1 MKKLFNKELLKRI
14 VSVLVFVPL
23 IITPLLLN
31 NYLVLIVYLTINSII
46 LFELAKMKNSTNK
59 LVINIFKLAVI
70 FTFFS
75 FLILQITSPIFK
87 ILFIKIILIIWL
99 FDTFSYLGGKIIG
112 GKKLFPKVSSGKT
125 ISGLISGIVLTLF
138 LVKITESYITYLSD
152 TSILFAIVIIIS
164 AFFGDMIA
172 SLVKR
177 NAAVKDSGTIMPGHG
192 GLLDRMDSFIGVFFV
207 FNIFQII
214 SAL

>member
-1 MKKLFNKELLKRI
+1 MKGLFNQELFKRI

-23 IITPLLLN
+23 IIAPLLLN
-31 NYLVLIVYLTINSII
+31 NHIALLVFLIINSII
-46 LFELAKMKNSTNK
+46 LFELDKMKNDTNK
-59 LVINIFKLAVI
+59 FVINIFILAVI
-70 FTFFS
+70 FIFFS
-75 FLILQITSPIFK
+75 FLILQITAPILK
-87 ILFIKIILIIWL
+87 ILFIKIIVIIWL

-125 ISGLISGIVLTLF
+125 ISGLISGIVITLF
-138 LVKITESYITYLSD
+138 VVKIAETNIPYLSE
-152 TSILFAIVIIIS
+152 TSIFFVIVIIFS

-177 NAAVKDSGTIMPGHG
+177 NADVKDSGTIMPGHG

-214 SAL
+214 SSI

>member
-1 MKKLFNKELLKRI
+1 MKELFNKELLQRI
-14 VSVLVFVPL
+14 VSVFIFIPL
-23 IITPLLLN
+23 IIAPLLLN
-31 NYLVLIVYLTINSII
+31 NYLVFIVYLIINSII
-46 LFELAKMKNSTNK
+46 LFELANMKNNTNK

-75 FLILQITSPIFK
+75 FLILQITTPIFK
-87 ILFIKIILIIWL
+87 ILFIKIIVIIWL

-125 ISGLISGIVLTLF
+125 ISGLISGVVLTFF
-138 LVKITESYITYLSD
+138 LVNITESYIPYLFD
-152 TSILFAIVIIIS
+152 TSVLFIIFIIIS

-177 NAAVKDSGTIMPGHG
+177 NSDVKDSGTIMPGHG

-214 SAL
+214 FAL

>member
-1 MKKLFNKELLKRI
+1 VKELFNQELLKRI

-23 IITPLLLN
+23 IIAPLLLN
-31 NYLVLIVYLTINSII
+31 NYLALIVYLIINSII
-46 LFELAKMKNSTNK
+46 LFELAKMKNDKNK

-75 FLILQITSPIFK
+75 FLILQITTPIFK
-87 ILFIKIILIIWL
+87 ILFIKIIVIIWL

-112 GKKLFPKVSSGKT
+112 GKKLFPQVSSGKT
-125 ISGLISGIVLTLF
+125 ISGLISGIVLTFF
-138 LVKITESYITYLSD
+138 LVKIIESYIPYLSN
-152 TSILFAIVIIIS
+152 TSILFVIVIIIF
-164 AFFGDMIA
+164 AFLGDMIA

-177 NAAVKDSGTIMPGHG
+177 NAEVKDSGTIMPGHG
-192 GLLDRMDSFIGVFFV
+192 GLLDRMDSFIGVFFA
-207 FNIFQII
+207 FAIFQII

>member
-1 MKKLFNKELLKRI
+1 MKELFNKELLKRI
-14 VSVLVFVPL
+14 VSVFVFVPL
-23 IITPLLLN
+23 IIAPLLLN
-31 NYLVLIVYLTINSII
+31 NYLALIVYLIINSVI
-46 LFELAKMKNSTNK
+46 LFELAKMKNRTNK

-75 FLILQITSPIFK
+75 FLILQITTPIFK
-87 ILFIKIILIIWL
+87 ILFIKIIVIIWL

-125 ISGLISGIVLTLF
+125 ISGLVSGIVLTFF
-138 LVKITESYITYLSD
+138 LVKITESFIPYLSN
-152 TSILFAIVIIIS
+152 TSILFIIVIIIS

-177 NAAVKDSGTIMPGHG
+177 NADVKDSGTIMPGHG
-192 GLLDRMDSFIGVFFV
+192 GLLDRMDSFIGVFFL

>member
-1 MKKLFNKELLKRI
+1 MKLDL
-14 VSVLVFVPL
+14 L
-23 IITPLLLN
+23 II
-31 NYLVLIVYLTINSII
+31 LT
-46 LFELAKMKNSTNK
+46 
-59 LVINIFKLAVI
+59 
-70 FTFFS
+70 
-75 FLILQITSPIFK
+75 
-87 ILFIKIILIIWL
+87 IWL

-125 ISGLISGIVLTLF
+125 ISGLISGVVLTFF
-138 LVKITESYITYLSD
+138 LVNITETYIPYLSD
-152 TSILFAIVIIIS
+152 TSFLLILFIIIS

-177 NAAVKDSGTIMPGHG
+177 IADVKDSGNIMPGHG

-214 SAL
+214 SSI

>member
-1 MKKLFNKELLKRI
+1 MKELFNKELLQRI
-14 VSVLVFVPL
+14 VSVFIFIPL
-23 IITPLLLN
+23 IIAPLLLN
-31 NYLVLIVYLTINSII
+31 NYLVFIVYLIINSII
-46 LFELAKMKNSTNK
+46 LFELANMKNNTNK

-75 FLILQITSPIFK
+75 FLILQITTPIFK
-87 ILFIKIILIIWL
+87 ILFIKIIVIIWL

-125 ISGLISGIVLTLF
+125 ISGLISGVVLTFF
-138 LVKITESYITYLSD
+138 LVNITESYIPYLFD
-152 TSILFAIVIIIS
+152 TSVLFIIFIIIS

-177 NAAVKDSGTIMPGHG
+177 NADVKDSGTIMPGHG
-192 GLLDRMDSFIGVFFV
+192 GLFDRMDSFIGVFFV

-214 SAL
+214 FAL

>member
-1 MKKLFNKELLKRI
+1 MKELFNKELLQRI
-14 VSVLVFVPL
+14 VSVFIFIPLV
-23 IITPLLLN
+23 IAPLLLN
-31 NYLVLIVYLTINSII
+31 NYLAFIVYLIINSII
-46 LFELAKMKNSTNK
+46 LFELANMKNNTNK

-75 FLILQITSPIFK
+75 FLILQITTPIFK
-87 ILFIKIILIIWL
+87 ILFIKIIVIIWL

-125 ISGLISGIVLTLF
+125 ISGLISGVVLTFF
-138 LVKITESYITYLSD
+138 LVNITESYIPYLSD
-152 TSILFAIVIIIS
+152 TSILFIIFIIIS

-177 NAAVKDSGTIMPGHG
+177 NADVKDSGTIMPGHG

-214 SAL
+214 FAL

>member
-1 MKKLFNKELLKRI
+1 MKELLNKELLQRI
-14 VSVLVFVPL
+14 VSVFIFVPL
-23 IITPLLLN
+23 IIAPLLLN
-31 NYLVLIVYLTINSII
+31 NYLAFIVYLIINSII
-46 LFELAKMKNSTNK
+46 LFELANMKNNTNK

-75 FLILQITSPIFK
+75 FLILQITTPIFK
-87 ILFIKIILIIWL
+87 ILFIKIIVIIWL

-125 ISGLISGIVLTLF
+125 ISGLISGVVLTFF
-138 LVKITESYITYLSD
+138 LVNITESYIPYLSN
-152 TSILFAIVIIIS
+152 TSILFITFILIS

-177 NAAVKDSGTIMPGHG
+177 NADVKNSGTIMPGHG

-214 SAL
+214 FAL

>member
-1 MKKLFNKELLKRI
+1 VKELFNKELLKRI
-14 VSVLVFVPL
+14 VSVFVFVPL
-23 IITPLLLN
+23 IIAPLLLN
-31 NYLVLIVYLTINSII
+31 NYLALIVYLIINSVI
-46 LFELAKMKNSTNK
+46 LFELAKMKNRTNK

-75 FLILQITSPIFK
+75 FLILQITTPIFK
-87 ILFIKIILIIWL
+87 ILFIKIIVIIWL

-125 ISGLISGIVLTLF
+125 ISGLVSGIVLTFF
-138 LVKITESYITYLSD
+138 LVKITESFIPYLSN
-152 TSILFAIVIIIS
+152 TSILFIIVIIIS

-177 NAAVKDSGTIMPGHG
+177 NADVKDSGTIMPGHG
-192 GLLDRMDSFIGVFFV
+192 GLLDRMDSFIGVFFL

>member
-1 MKKLFNKELLKRI
+1 
-14 VSVLVFVPL
+14 
-23 IITPLLLN
+23 
-31 NYLVLIVYLTINSII
+31 
-46 LFELAKMKNSTNK
+46 MKNNTNK
-59 LVINIFKLAVI
+59 LVIYIFKLAVI

-75 FLILQITSPIFK
+75 FLILQITTPIFK
-87 ILFIKIILIIWL
+87 ILFIKIIVIIWL

-125 ISGLISGIVLTLF
+125 ISGLISGVVLTFF
-138 LVKITESYITYLSD
+138 LVNITESYIPYLSD
-152 TSILFAIVIIIS
+152 TSILFIIFIIIS

-177 NAAVKDSGTIMPGHG
+177 NADVKDSGTIMPGHG

-214 SAL
+214 FAL

>member
-1 MKKLFNKELLKRI
+1 MKELFNKELLQRI
-14 VSVLVFVPL
+14 LSVFIFVPL
-23 IITPLLLN
+23 IIAPLLLN
-31 NYLVLIVYLTINSII
+31 NYFAFIVYLIINSII
-46 LFELAKMKNSTNK
+46 LFELANMKNNTNK
-59 LVINIFKLAVI
+59 LVIYIFKLAVI

-87 ILFIKIILIIWL
+87 ILFIKIIVIIWL

-125 ISGLISGIVLTLF
+125 ISGLISGVVLTFF
-138 LVKITESYITYLSD
+138 LVNITESYIPYLSD
-152 TSILFAIVIIIS
+152 TSILFIIFIIIS

-177 NAAVKDSGTIMPGHG
+177 NADVKDSGTIMPGHG

-214 SAL
+214 FAL

>member
-1 MKKLFNKELLKRI
+1 MKELLNKELLQRI
-14 VSVLVFVPL
+14 VSVFIFVPL
-23 IITPLLLN
+23 IIAPLLLN
-31 NYLVLIVYLTINSII
+31 NYLAFIVYLIINSII
-46 LFELAKMKNSTNK
+46 LFELANMKNNTNK

-75 FLILQITSPIFK
+75 FLILQITTPIFK
-87 ILFIKIILIIWL
+87 ILFIKIIVIIWL

-125 ISGLISGIVLTLF
+125 ISGLISGVVLTFF
-138 LVKITESYITYLSD
+138 LVNITESYIPYLSD
-152 TSILFAIVIIIS
+152 TSILFILVIIIS

-207 FNIFQII
+207 FNVSQII

>member
-87 ILFIKIILIIWL
+87 ILFIKIIVIIWL

-125 ISGLISGIVLTLF
+125 ISGLISGVVLTFF
-138 LVKITESYITYLSD
+138 LVNITETYIPYLSD
-152 TSILFAIVIIIS
+152 TSFLLILFIIIS

-177 NAAVKDSGTIMPGHG
+177 NADVKDSGSIMPGHG

-214 SAL
+214 FAL

>member
-46 LFELAKMKNSTNK
+46 LFELAKMKNKTNK

-87 ILFIKIILIIWL
+87 ILFIKIIVIIWL

-138 LVKITESYITYLSD
+138 LVKITQSYIPYSSD

>member
-125 ISGLISGIVLTLF
+125 ISGLISGVVLTFF
-138 LVKITESYITYLSD
+138 LVKITESYIPYLSD
-152 TSILFAIVIIIS
+152 TSILFAIIIIIF

>member
-1 MKKLFNKELLKRI
+1 MKELFNQELFKRI

-23 IITPLLLN
+23 IIAPLLLN
-31 NYLVLIVYLTINSII
+31 NYLALLVFLIINSII
-46 LFELAKMKNSTNK
+46 LFELDKMKNNTNK
-59 LVINIFKLAVI
+59 FVINIFILAVI
-70 FTFFS
+70 FIFFS
-75 FLILQITSPIFK
+75 FLILQITAPILK
-87 ILFIKIILIIWL
+87 ILFIKIIVIIWL

-125 ISGLISGIVLTLF
+125 ISGLISGIVITLF
-138 LVKITESYITYLSD
+138 VVEIAETYIPYLSE
-152 TSILFAIVIIIS
+152 TSIFFVIVIIFS

-177 NAAVKDSGTIMPGHG
+177 NADVKDSGTIMPGHG

-214 SAL
+214 SSI

>member
-1 MKKLFNKELLKRI
+1 MYKR
-14 VSVLVFVPL
+14 
-23 IITPLLLN
+23 
-31 NYLVLIVYLTINSII
+31 
-46 LFELAKMKNSTNK
+46 
-59 LVINIFKLAVI
+59 
-70 FTFFS
+70 
-75 FLILQITSPIFK
+75 Q
-87 ILFIKIILIIWL
+87 
-99 FDTFSYLGGKIIG
+99 FSYLGGKIIG

-138 LVKITESYITYLSD
+138 LVKIIESYISYLSN
-152 TSILFAIVIIIS
+152 TSILFVIVIIIF
-164 AFFGDMIA
+164 AFLGDMIA

>member
-1 MKKLFNKELLKRI
+1 MKELFNKELLKRI
-14 VSVLVFVPL
+14 VSVFVFVPL
-23 IITPLLLN
+23 IIAPLLLN
-31 NYLVLIVYLTINSII
+31 NYLALIVYLIINSVI
-46 LFELAKMKNSTNK
+46 LFELAKMKNRTNK

-75 FLILQITSPIFK
+75 FLILQITTPIFK
-87 ILFIKIILIIWL
+87 ILFIKIIVIIWL

-125 ISGLISGIVLTLF
+125 ISGLISGVVLTFF
-138 LVKITESYITYLSD
+138 LVNITESYIPYLFD
-152 TSILFAIVIIIS
+152 TSVLFIIFIIIS

-214 SAL
+214 FAL

>member
-1 MKKLFNKELLKRI
+1 MKELFNQELFKRI

-23 IITPLLLN
+23 IIAPLLLN
-31 NYLVLIVYLTINSII
+31 NYLALLVFLIINSII
-46 LFELAKMKNSTNK
+46 LFELDKMKNNTNK
-59 LVINIFKLAVI
+59 FVINIFILAVI
-70 FTFFS
+70 FIFFS
-75 FLILQITSPIFK
+75 FLILQITAPILK
-87 ILFIKIILIIWL
+87 ILFIKIIVIIWL

-125 ISGLISGIVLTLF
+125 ISGLISGIVITLF
-138 LVKITESYITYLSD
+138 VVKIAETNIPYLSE
-152 TSILFAIVIIIS
+152 TSIFFVIVIIFS

-177 NAAVKDSGTIMPGHG
+177 NADVKDSGTIMPGHG

-214 SAL
+214 SSI